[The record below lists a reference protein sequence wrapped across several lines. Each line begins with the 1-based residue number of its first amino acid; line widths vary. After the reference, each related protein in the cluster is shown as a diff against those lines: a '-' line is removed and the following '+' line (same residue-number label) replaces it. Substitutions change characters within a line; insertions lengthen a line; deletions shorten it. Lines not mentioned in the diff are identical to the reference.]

1 MSRCN
6 TMNLKGLTSE
16 CTNVLV
22 VSDWSDI
29 LGSEK
34 DENET
39 LNESWMKIQK
49 DQKNLVK
56 MQH

>member
-1 MSRCN
+1 
-6 TMNLKGLTSE
+6 MNLQGLTSE
-16 CTNVLV
+16 CSKVLV

-29 LGSEK
+29 LGSKK

-39 LNESWMKIQK
+39 LNESRMKMQK
-49 DQKNLVK
+49 DKKKLVK

>member
-1 MSRCN
+1 
-6 TMNLKGLTSE
+6 MNLKGLTSE
-16 CTNVLV
+16 CTKVLV

-29 LGSEK
+29 LGSKK
-34 DENET
+34 DENAT
-39 LNESWMKIQK
+39 LNESRMKIQK

>member
-1 MSRCN
+1 
-6 TMNLKGLTSE
+6 MNLKGLTPE
-16 CTNVLV
+16 CTKVLV

-29 LGSEK
+29 LGSKK
-34 DENET
+34 DENAT
-39 LNESWMKIQK
+39 LNESSMKMQK